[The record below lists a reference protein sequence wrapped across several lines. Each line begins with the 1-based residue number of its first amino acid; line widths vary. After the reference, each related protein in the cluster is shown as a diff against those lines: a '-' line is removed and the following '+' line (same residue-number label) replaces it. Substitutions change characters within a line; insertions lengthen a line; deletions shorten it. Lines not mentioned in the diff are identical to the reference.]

1 VEEITYMNESTT
13 NESSRLAPEETF
25 PEDLTILDSSEVAVL
40 NSRVHRAMDSE
51 YIQFGLPDPETE
63 ARLAELTEELNRRDE
78 SSLGRTSTAPLAED
92 TALGL

>member
-1 VEEITYMNESTT
+1 
-13 NESSRLAPEETF
+13 
-25 PEDLTILDSSEVAVL
+25 
-40 NSRVHRAMDSE
+40 MDSE

-78 SSLGRTSTAPLAED
+78 SSLGRTSPAPLAED